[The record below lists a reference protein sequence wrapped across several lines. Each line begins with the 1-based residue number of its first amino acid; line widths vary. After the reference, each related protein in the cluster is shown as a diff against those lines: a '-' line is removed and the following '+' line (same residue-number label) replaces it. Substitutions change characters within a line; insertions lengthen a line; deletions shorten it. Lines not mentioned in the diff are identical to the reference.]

1 MIQFDEHYRFF
12 KWVVEKAPTIDG
24 EEVNNPIALGHFFG
38 RCTES
43 RWAYRLAEGKKQ
55 FVSGELRFVC
65 QILLG
70 NPLKLQLENAWLWS
84 KKQR

>member
-1 MIQFDEHYRFF
+1 MQNVVGMRNASQKKNIGLLKVVLYREVWPCGGLKHFLFLPLPTEMIQFDEHYRFF

-43 RWAYRLAEGKKQ
+43 R
-55 FVSGELRFVC
+55 
-65 QILLG
+65 
-70 NPLKLQLENAWLWS
+70 
-84 KKQR
+84 